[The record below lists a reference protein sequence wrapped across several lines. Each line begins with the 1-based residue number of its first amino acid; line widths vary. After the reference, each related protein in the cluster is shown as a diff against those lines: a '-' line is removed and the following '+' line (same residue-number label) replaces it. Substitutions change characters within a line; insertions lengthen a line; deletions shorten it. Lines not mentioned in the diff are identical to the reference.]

1 MQLIYINTC
10 IHISITWMLGL
21 RTVAHHS
28 SKDNIKLYEAF
39 DASKLDVQQPY
50 GAMFLMCQML
60 CHEAVAGK
68 VCGLTCQKRVDVS
81 MKQAKRSDTRCKA
94 YFTRNC

>member
-39 DASKLDVQQPY
+39 DASKL
-50 GAMFLMCQML
+50 
-60 CHEAVAGK
+60 EI
-68 VCGLTCQKRVDVS
+68 
-81 MKQAKRSDTRCKA
+81 
-94 YFTRNC
+94 